1 MLVRGLKT
9 AQIHALKLC
18 AFHFRFHFVE
28 FSSLFVPI
36 AELGLVLFQR
46 GESVLCPMNLDFPV
60 ERKQ

>member
-36 AELGLVLFQR
+36 AELGLVLFQFLVFLLASTIIR
-46 GESVLCPMNLDFPV
+46 ENKIF
-60 ERKQ
+60 